1 MSIQATT
8 PDGEPLDNR
17 RCTCAYYCLN
27 EITAEGFAV
36 AKQKWCDCACHA
48 ALYAKI
54 IADADDAADAADA
67 GTSKPKCEGCEDA

>member
-48 ALYAKI
+48 ARYREI
-54 IADADDAADAADA
+54 IADADDGA